1 MNAKLVYLTGGSFVS
16 LLFGIIVTI
25 ILPAQEP
32 AGPTEL
38 AKPYSE
44 QEARGRDIYLR
55 EGCHYCHT
63 QQVRAPE
70 ANRGF
75 VRARG
80 DIGPES
86 VPGDFYYQSPV
97 FWGTLRQGTD
107 LTHVASREGV
117 GSNASWHERHFR
129 NPRSMSPGSVMPKVV
144 CLGTLCRDD
153 LGPRLLRLCP
163 RQRSSQ
169 SGFCVPLR
177 TLARLHARRT
187 QARLVLLTVVIH
199 GKGVSPI

>member
-80 DIGPES
+80 DIGPE
-86 VPGDFYYQSPV
+86 
-97 FWGTLRQGTD
+97 
-107 LTHVASREGV
+107 
-117 GSNASWHERHFR
+117 
-129 NPRSMSPGSVMPKVV
+129 
-144 CLGTLCRDD
+144 
-153 LGPRLLRLCP
+153 PRLLGHPCP
-163 RQRSSQ
+163 AISTTRAPSS
-169 SGFCVPLR
+169 GARCVK
-177 TLARLHARRT
+177 AR
-187 QARLVLLTVVIH
+187 I
-199 GKGVSPI
+199 